1 MMHRS
6 ILALVALVA
15 FAIGSSAAFADC
27 AGHNIAGTTTKQS
40 VASAEGMTPLP
51 IPVPTP
57 GDGS

>member
-1 MMHRS
+1 MHRS

-27 AGHNIAGTTTKQS
+27 AGHVASTTTKQS
-40 VASAEGMTPLP
+40 VASADGSTTP
-51 IPVPTP
+51 IRVPT

>member
-1 MMHRS
+1 MHRS

-27 AGHNIAGTTTKQS
+27 AGHVASTSTKQS
-40 VASAEGMTPLP
+40 VASVEGGTTP
-51 IPVPTP
+51 IRVPT

>member
-15 FAIGSSAAFADC
+15 FTFGSSAAFAAC
-27 AGHNIAGTTTKQS
+27 AGHVAGTTTKQS
-40 VASAEGMTPLP
+40 VASVDGSTTPVR
-51 IPVPTP
+51 VPS